1 MSRANQRHT
10 KNSTLGAVLAFENK
24 EVSIPS
30 TIQVMFDLDGFT
42 PLWNNITSCRT
53 PDNWKDWELVECA
66 EICREQLEIAELEAE
81 LQEEGKVIT
90 FPNGAVS
97 TNPKWKMIQD
107 LKKSYMSRIRL
118 IGIHDVKQQARGN
131 GSVAVKDIP
140 DQGADLI

>member
-1 MSRANQRHT
+1 M
-10 KNSTLGAVLAFENK
+10 
-24 EVSIPS
+24 
-30 TIQVMFDLDGFT
+30 
-42 PLWNNITSCRT
+42 
-53 PDNWKDWELVECA
+53 
-66 EICREQLEIAELEAE
+66 
-81 LQEEGKVIT
+81 IT

-140 DQGADLI
+140 DAGADLI

>member
-1 MSRANQRHT
+1 MSRASQRHT

-24 EVSIPS
+24 EVSVPI
-30 TIQVMFDLDGFT
+30 TIQPMFEQEGFT
-42 PLWNNITSCRT
+42 ALWNNITSCRT
-53 PDNWKDWELVECA
+53 PDNWADWELVECS

-81 LQEEGKVIT
+81 LKDEGKVIT

-131 GSVAVKDIP
+131 GSVALKDIP
-140 DQGADLI
+140 DAGADLI

>member
-10 KNSTLGAVLAFENK
+10 KNSTLGAVLAFDNK
-24 EVSIPS
+24 EVSIPQ
-30 TIQVMFDLDGFT
+30 TIQPLFGQDGFAQ
-42 PLWNNITSCRT
+42 LWNNITSCRT

-66 EICREQLEIAELEAE
+66 EICREQLEITELEAE

-131 GSVAVKDIP
+131 GSVSVKDIP